1 MKLWVDDARTPPPG
15 GWAWAKTV
23 GEAVRVLEGG
33 GVAEASLDH
42 DLGEGYGRE
51 GYDLLLWM
59 VEHGRWPS
67 RAITVHSANP
77 PGAERMCGVV
87 ERYGPY
93 RRVAG
98 TRRFVRREEG
108 QDETSRRPGPA
119 RSAPTGRRSR
129 IPPQSPT
136 ASARRDFYPPVPPA
150 KANS

>member
-1 MKLWVDDARTPPPG
+1 MKLWVDDARTPPLG

-42 DLGEGYGRE
+42 DLGKGDGRE

-59 VEHGRWPS
+59 AEHGVWPS
-67 RAITVHSANP
+67 RAIAVHSANP
-77 PGAERMCGVV
+77 PGAERMCGVI

-98 TRRFVRREEG
+98 TRRFVRPEEG
-108 QDETSRRPGPA
+108 QDEARRRPGP
-119 RSAPTGRRSR
+119 RP
-129 IPPQSPT
+129 
-136 ASARRDFYPPVPPA
+136 
-150 KANS
+150 